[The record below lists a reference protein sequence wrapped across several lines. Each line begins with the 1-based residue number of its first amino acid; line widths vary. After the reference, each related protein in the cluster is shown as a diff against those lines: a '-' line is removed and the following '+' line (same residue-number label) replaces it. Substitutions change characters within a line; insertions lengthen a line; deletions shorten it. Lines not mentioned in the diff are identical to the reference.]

1 MRLSD
6 RTLSVWQEPPT
17 ADKEHQVAGRQC
29 RRRMQQREAGR
40 PLPKPTG
47 TSPQL
52 TSGSQQ
58 LPLRRDR
65 HFLAK
70 RIYTVLI
77 RFAFKD
83 KKEHLSTATFPRYS
97 YILNYQQ
104 NKS

>member
-1 MRLSD
+1 MQAED
-6 RTLSVWQEPPT
+6 AAAGGPAAPPQT
-17 ADKEHQVAGRQC
+17 R
-29 RRRMQQREAGR
+29 
-40 PLPKPTG
+40 

-65 HFLAK
+65 HFLAN

-77 RFAFKD
+77 RFVFKD
-83 KKEHLSTATFPRYS
+83 KKEHHFIATFPRYS
-97 YILNYQQ
+97 YILNYQR